1 MVMNEQAEFGSVLA
15 LERWLKFNE
24 YKWGVKSLRVRL
36 TGNDKESLPAIE
48 AVLYLDKKGRIVQP
62 PLNPYLPV
70 IFYPTPT
77 EKKPRLYRQW
87 MNLSKLLAD
96 EFIKRGVRGAIA
108 LPPEVVDIRQWQWYG
123 FVGEVRYT
131 FYIELPYDIE
141 MAESSA
147 RTKIRKAE
155 RNGFTCEMATKQ
167 AFFEV
172 IECLAETETR
182 QNFSYR
188 LTTRDLEIALEL
200 LGEDTFRVYLCRAS
214 SGEVASARIVISAPG
229 MRSIDWV
236 AGTKHKFLNSGA
248 TQYLIWCILNDISRQ
263 GAIGFD
269 FCGANLSTVS
279 AAKADWG
286 GTLTPYYVVRPF
298 NLRTVGS
305 WLLKKFAQMRKI
317 R

>member
-1 MVMNEQAEFGSVLA
+1 MMNEQAKVGSVLA
-15 LERWLKFNE
+15 LEGWLKFNE

-36 TGNDKESLPAIE
+36 TENDKESLPAIE

-77 EKKPRLYRQW
+77 DKKTRLYRQW
-87 MNLSKLLAD
+87 INLSKLLVD

-108 LPPEVVDIRQWQWYG
+108 FPPEVVDIRQWQWQG

-131 FYIELPYDIE
+131 FYIELPYNIE
-141 MAESSA
+141 IADYSE
-147 RTKIRKAE
+147 RKQIKKAE
-155 RNGFTCEMATKQ
+155 RNGFTCEVATKQ
-167 AFFEV
+167 TLFEV
-172 IECLAETETR
+172 IECLAETEAR

-188 LTTRDLEIALEL
+188 LTIRDLEIALEL

-236 AGTKHKFLNSGA
+236 AGTKHKFLNLGA
-248 TQYLIWCILNDISRQ
+248 TQYLIWCILNDISQQ
-263 GAIGFD
+263 GTIGFD
-269 FCGANLSTVS
+269 FCGANLPTVS

-305 WLLKKFAQMRKI
+305 WLLKKFAQLRKI

>member
-1 MVMNEQAEFGSVLA
+1 
-15 LERWLKFNE
+15 
-24 YKWGVKSLRVRL
+24 VRL
-36 TGNDKESLPAIE
+36 TENDKESLPAIE

-77 EKKPRLYRQW
+77 DKKTRLYRQW
-87 MNLSKLLAD
+87 INLSKLLVD

-108 LPPEVVDIRQWQWYG
+108 FPPEVVDIRQWQWQG

-131 FYIELPYDIE
+131 FYIELPYNIE
-141 MAESSA
+141 IADYSE
-147 RTKIRKAE
+147 RKQIKKAE
-155 RNGFTCEMATKQ
+155 RNGFTCEVATKQ
-167 AFFEV
+167 TLFEV
-172 IECLAETETR
+172 IECLAETEAR

-188 LTTRDLEIALEL
+188 LTIRDLEIALEL

-214 SGEVASARIVISAPG
+214 SGAVASARIVISAPG

-248 TQYLIWCILNDISRQ
+248 TQYLIWCILNDISQQ

-269 FCGANLSTVS
+269 FCGANLPTVS

-305 WLLKKFAQMRKI
+305 WLLKKFAQLRKI